1 VFLPGMSG
9 GPLLLGA
16 GGSPTFD
23 AANMTTGQG
32 AALTDGGT
40 SAYVSIDNNW
50 DNFRG
55 LVSNSSG
62 RRYFEVRV
70 GSTDFGQWNTNGI
83 GVVDAS
89 FNVNV
94 GVLGTVHTYALDGGW
109 YWTDPDGNLVYI
121 YSGTIAVGDIMQVLV
136 DWPTTGIQFGYKG
149 IWANTGTGVPDI
161 ANPQFFF
168 SGGSLWPAV
177 TADKAAGHTGSKYTL
192 NTRGPFTYA
201 PPSGASAWG

>member
-70 GSTDFGQWNTNGI
+70 GSTDFGQWNTN
-83 GVVDAS
+83 
-89 FNVNV
+89 
-94 GVLGTVHTYALDGGW
+94 
-109 YWTDPDGNLVYI
+109 DGNLVYI